1 MTRVGDVLRRKDTR
15 IITIRLRESV
25 AIAVTLM
32 NRENV
37 HALVVKDVCRTE
49 GNVVVGVFSE
59 RDVTRGVAAYG
70 PAVLNLPVSHFV
82 DRPLVSCSAND
93 TANTVLQLM
102 DEHQVRLL
110 PVLEDHT
117 LIGVISISD
126 VIRHLVQT
134 PVLGTHVVRAE
145 SACMT
150 SDAGRRCG

>member
-1 MTRVGDVLRRKDTR
+1 
-15 IITIRLRESV
+15 
-25 AIAVTLM
+25 M

-59 RDVTRGVAAYG
+59 SDFTRGVAAHG

-126 VIRHLVQT
+126 VIRHLVQA
-134 PVLGTHVVRAE
+134 PVLGTRLVRAE
-145 SACMT
+145 LPA
-150 SDAGRRCG
+150 